1 MCHNK
6 LVFETTDSMGNFEPT
21 NFIKPTVDFEIPFSH
36 IMELQNIPKLLNDY
50 LKENNL
56 LDQIKS
62 KVIFKNIEKYLT
74 KSKVYVIINIRG
86 KEII

>member
-6 LVFETTDSMGNFEPT
+6 LVFETTDSMGHFELT
-21 NFIKPTVDFEIPFSH
+21 FSLKLTVDFEIPFSH

-62 KVIFKNIEKYLT
+62 KVIFKNIEK
-74 KSKVYVIINIRG
+74 
-86 KEII
+86 

>member
-1 MCHNK
+1 MKITYKYGQEFELKEIDMCHNK
-6 LVFETTDSMGNFEPT
+6 LVFGTTDSMGNFEPT

-56 LDQIKS
+56 LD
-62 KVIFKNIEKYLT
+62 
-74 KSKVYVIINIRG
+74 
-86 KEII
+86 